1 MPWLGILDTEREQER
16 AWAET
21 VPGSHTVEVQR
32 FLSQIEVQQLT
43 KAYGPG
49 SPAVDA
55 LDLVVAAGEHV
66 ALLGPSGS
74 GKTTLLRLIAGLELP
89 DAGTIRIAGRDMASI
104 PPHRRDV
111 AMVFQNPA
119 LYPYLNIFDNL
130 AFGLKARGV
139 ARAIRRRRVQEV
151 AELLG
156 LDRLLS
162 RRPAE
167 LSGGERQRAAL
178 GRAFVRWPGVLLLDE
193 PFTNLDEP
201 LRVALGSELLEL
213 HSRFGSTLLHVTHD
227 QNEALS
233 LGQRL
238 GVIHQGRIMQLD
250 TPRTVFDRPANR
262 FVASFVGCPGMNL
275 IKVEVVRDEK
285 TVRLRLPGTEG
296 AVVFHAAGEL
306 DEALLPLH
314 ETQLLELGVQFE
326 SVIIS
331 GETVVDPTDSRH
343 PRFVVPATVRSVL
356 FQGAFQ
362 QVVLEV
368 AGQTMAGRAPAHA
381 TFAEGEPALAHLDL
395 SGAAWFDPA
404 TGHRL
409 ELHCQAFPRAIA

>member
-1 MPWLGILDTEREQER
+1 
-16 AWAET
+16 
-21 VPGSHTVEVQR
+21 
-32 FLSQIEVQQLT
+32 LSQIEVQQLT

-49 SPAVDA
+49 PPAVDA
-55 LDLVVAAGEHV
+55 IDLAVSAGERV

-74 GKTTLLRLIAGLELP
+74 GKTTLLRLIAGLESP
-89 DAGTIRIAGRDMASI
+89 DVGTIRIAGRDMVGI

-139 ARAIRRRRVQEV
+139 AREIRRHRVHEV

-167 LSGGERQRAAL
+167 LSGGERQRVAL
-178 GRAFVRWPGVLLLDE
+178 GRAFARWPGVLLLDE

-201 LRVALGSELLEL
+201 LRVALRSELLQL
-213 HSRFGSTLLHVTHD
+213 HRRFGSTVLHVTHD

-238 GVIHQGRIMQLD
+238 AVIHQGRIMQFD
-250 TPRTVFDRPANR
+250 TPRAVFERPANR
-262 FVASFVGCPGMNL
+262 FVASFVGSPGMNL
-275 IKVEVVRDEK
+275 IKVEVVRDK
-285 TVRLRLPGTEG
+285 TTVRVRVPGGEGRVVFQGTER
-296 AVVFHAAGEL
+296 F
-306 DEALLPLH
+306 DETLLPLH
-314 ETQLLELGVQFE
+314 ETRLLELGVRFE
-326 SVIIS
+326 STTISDKTVI
-331 GETVVDPTDSRH
+331 DPTDS
-343 PRFVVPATVRSVL
+343 PYPLFVFPATVRSVL
-356 FQGAFQ
+356 FQGSFQ

-368 AGQTMAGRAPAHA
+368 AGQKLAGRAPALT
-381 TFAEGEPALAHLDL
+381 TFAEGVRAIVHLDL
-395 SGAAWFDPA
+395 SGASWFDPT
-404 TGHRL
+404 TGKRV
-409 ELHCQAFPRAIA
+409 ELHCQPFPRAIA